1 MLRPLLKAADVPAL
15 VALSQAKPGGL
26 SYASFGI
33 ASFGI
38 ASFGIGS
45 SAHLCAEMS
54 AAANGAKLVHVHYNG
69 SGPVVAGLLVGDT
82 NFMFEV
88 LARPRVNDNI
98 VVICNLKLTLFRVV
112 RPYFFEYTREV

>member
-38 ASFGIGS
+38 GS

-54 AAANGAKLVHVHYNG
+54 AAANGAKLVHVPYNG

-88 LARPRVNDNI
+88 LARPKVNDNI